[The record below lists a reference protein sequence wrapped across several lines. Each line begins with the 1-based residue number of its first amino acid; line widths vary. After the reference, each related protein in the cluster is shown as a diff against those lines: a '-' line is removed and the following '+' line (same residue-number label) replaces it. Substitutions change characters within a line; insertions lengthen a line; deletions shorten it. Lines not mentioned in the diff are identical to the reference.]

1 MKVLDPVCGMRFD
14 VEKAAGESVYRDEP
28 YYFCGVGCKRA
39 FDEDPE
45 RFVDIAVRASR
56 ESEREG

>member
-14 VEKAAGESVYRDEP
+14 VEEAAGESLYEDQP

-45 RFVDIAVRASR
+45 RYVVTAEEASQESAR
-56 ESEREG
+56 E